1 MKKIKGF
8 SLVELM
14 ITLTIASILLG
25 YALPNFQQ
33 FKLNNMMN
41 SERNRLTSSLNY
53 ARNYAISSQTY
64 VIICPSISGEGC
76 DNHSNWYEGWMIF
89 QDNNKNRQLD
99 SNEEVIQ
106 YENAMKSEI
115 IATSSTYRQKIR
127 YNGMGFSPG
136 TNLSINFCDFR
147 GKNYAKSI
155 IINNAGRIKQ
165 SKPISDNVCN

>member
-1 MKKIKGF
+1 MNRKTGF

-25 YALPNFQQ
+25 YAMPSFQH
-33 FKLNNMMN
+33 FKLNNQMN
-41 SERNRLTSSLNY
+41 SERNRLTSSLHF
-53 ARNYAISSQTY
+53 ARHHAISNQIY
-64 VIICPSISGEGC
+64 VVICPSISGKGC
-76 DNHSNWYEGWMIF
+76 DNQSKWYEGWMIF

-99 SNEEVIQ
+99 NNEEVIR

-136 TNLSINFCDFR
+136 TNLSINFCDVR
-147 GKNYAKSI
+147 GKKYAKSI
-155 IINNAGRIKQ
+155 IINNVGRIKQ